1 MLREA
6 PNEPLGESPQRLE
19 PHSFC
24 AIHGWPEGRPLHRT
38 ASIQR
43 FLKEQLSRL
52 RIFRPPEYPVLSLE
66 VQARMPI
73 AVPPERSRFQLLVRH
88 FLERFFNNE
97 MVSTDGDAK
106 TRLLQVVSAIALPG
120 MVLALY
126 LFAPYH
132 APHGRPF
139 WSQVSDRY
147 MYVMYSFV
155 AMGTVSI
162 FAWDLF
168 FPDLLDVFVLAALPI
183 AGRKL
188 LLARIVALSLFLG
201 LFLFGTNALG
211 SIFFPVVCDLPGFA
225 HHFFAHLLAVTASG
239 AFAAAF
245 FLALQGVVLA
255 VMGERFFRTISPLL
269 QGVSIMMLLTIFLFF
284 LVLSPFLRVLMDSP
298 ASRYFPPFWFLGIY
312 ERLLAGSSALPVF
325 TGLARTGCL
334 ATVLV
339 FALAMLSYPLA
350 YRRRTRH
357 LVEGSGALSTPNL
370 AAMPIHHLLHATL
383 LRNAVQRG
391 IYHFISYSLLRTQ
404 RHRVYLAI
412 YGGLGLALMT
422 ACVLFLKLGH
432 GHVAFALSPDGLRTA
447 VPIVAFWTIAG
458 LRIAFLSPADRRG
471 SWLFRVILGRP
482 GLTQLAAAK
491 LWVLLC
497 GMILTLAFVALA
509 SVIGPPQLR
518 GCRSATSQAL
528 VAVGLCRLLTEAL
541 FLKVRTIPFTG
552 AAGAPAPNLAFIL
565 LQYFGFFPP
574 LVLLTL
580 SLEPW
585 LEANLWHAAGTI
597 VIILAALFWM
607 RRVHRRNVD
616 YYTNLI
622 DLDEDEEEFPQRL
635 GLRY

>member
-1 MLREA
+1 
-6 PNEPLGESPQRLE
+6 
-19 PHSFC
+19 
-24 AIHGWPEGRPLHRT
+24 
-38 ASIQR
+38 
-43 FLKEQLSRL
+43 
-52 RIFRPPEYPVLSLE
+52 
-66 VQARMPI
+66 MPI
-73 AVPPERSRFQLLVRH
+73 AEPQERSKFQLLVQH

-139 WSQVSDRY
+139 WSQASDHY

-155 AMGTVSI
+155 AVGAVTI

-168 FPDLLDVFVLAALPI
+168 FPDLLDVLVLAALPI
-183 AGRKL
+183 AHRKL
-188 LLARIVALSLFLG
+188 FMARIVAASLFLG

-211 SIFFPVVCDLPGFA
+211 SIFFPVVCDLPSFA

-239 AFAAAF
+239 TFAGAF

-255 VMGERFFRTISPLL
+255 VMGERFFRAISPLL
-269 QGVSIMMLLTIFLFF
+269 QGVSIMMLLTILLFF
-284 LVLSPFLRVLMDSP
+284 PVLSRFLQVLMNSP
-298 ASRYFPPFWFLGIY
+298 ASRYFPPFWFLGVY

-325 TGLARTGCL
+325 TRLAKTGCL
-334 ATVLV
+334 ATFLV
-339 FALAMLSYPLA
+339 IALAILSYPLA

-357 LVEGSGALSTPNL
+357 LVEGSGALSTLNL
-370 AAMPIHHLLHATL
+370 AAAPIRHLLHLTL
-383 LRNAVQRG
+383 LRNGVQRG

-412 YGGLGLALMT
+412 YGGVGLALMT

-432 GHVAFALSPDGLRTA
+432 GHVAFALSPDGLRAA
-447 VPIVAFWTIAG
+447 VPIVAFWIIAG
-458 LRIAFLSPADRRG
+458 LRTAFLSPADRRG
-471 SWLFRVILGRP
+471 AWLFRVILGRP
-482 GLTQLAAAK
+482 GQTQLATAK

-497 GMILTLAFVALA
+497 GLVLTLGIVALV
-509 SVIGPPQLR
+509 SVIIPPPLR
-518 GCRSATSQAL
+518 GWRSATSQAL
-528 VAVGLCRLLTEAL
+528 VAVGLCLLLTEAL
-541 FLKVRTIPFTG
+541 FLKVRAIPFTG
-552 AAGAPAPNLAFIL
+552 AAEAPATNLAFIL

-585 LEANLWHAAGTI
+585 LEANLWHATGTI
-597 VIILAALFWM
+597 AIIVAGLLWM
-607 RRVHRRNVD
+607 RAVYRTNVD

-622 DLDEDEEEFPQRL
+622 DLDDDEEEFPQRL

>member
-1 MLREA
+1 MLKEA
-6 PNEPLGESPQRLE
+6 PNKSLGESPQRPKPE
-19 PHSFC
+19 SFC
-24 AIHGWPEGRPLHRT
+24 SIYRRPEGRPLQRT
-38 ASIQR
+38 DSIQR
-43 FLKEQLSRL
+43 FLREKLSR
-52 RIFRPPEYPVLSLE
+52 IFQPPEFPVLSLG
-66 VQARMPI
+66 VQAQMPI
-73 AVPPERSRFQLLVRH
+73 AEPPERSKFQLLVRH

-106 TRLLQVVSAIALPG
+106 TRLLQVVCAIALPG

-155 AMGTVSI
+155 AVGVVSI

-168 FPDLLDVFVLAALPI
+168 FPDLLDVFVLASLPI
-183 AGRKL
+183 AHRKL
-188 LLARIVALSLFLG
+188 FMARIVALSLFLG

-211 SIFFPVVCDLPGFA
+211 SIFFPVVCDLPSFA
-225 HHFFAHLLAVTASG
+225 RHFCAHLLAVTASG

-245 FLALQGVVLA
+245 FLALQGVILA
-255 VMGERFFRTISPLL
+255 VMGERFFRTIAPLL

-284 LVLSPFLRVLMDSP
+284 LVLSPFLQVLMNSP

-312 ERLLAGSSALPVF
+312 EKLLAGSSALPVF

-339 FALAMLSYPLA
+339 IALAILSYPLA

-357 LVEGSGALSTPNL
+357 LVEGSGAPSAPNL
-370 AAMPIHHLLHATL
+370 ATMPIHHMLNATL
-383 LRNAVQRG
+383 LRNGVQRG

-432 GHVAFALSPDGLRTA
+432 GHVAFALSPDGLRAA

-458 LRIAFLSPADRRG
+458 LRTAFLSPADRRG
-471 SWLFRVILGRP
+471 GWLFRVILGRP

-497 GMILTLAFVALA
+497 GMILTLAFLALVSA
-509 SVIGPPQLR
+509 IGPAQLR
-518 GCRSATSQAL
+518 GWRFATSQGL
-528 VAVGLCRLLTEAL
+528 VAIGLCLLLTEAL

-552 AAGAPAPNLAFIL
+552 AAGAPTTNLAFIL

-585 LEANLWHAAGTI
+585 LEANLWHAAGMI
-597 VIILAALFWM
+597 VIVVAVLLWM
-607 RRVHRRNVD
+607 RRVHRTNVN

-622 DLDEDEEEFPQRL
+622 DLDDDEEEFPQRL